1 MIDPL
6 AHMSVLQCYNV
17 TTLTL
22 EGNIS
27 RSGIKCRGISE
38 NAVAK
43 KCRIKGCVG
52 EEIGKIKSSMKE
64 QF

>member
-27 RSGIKCRGISE
+27 RSGIKCRGDFRKRGGE
-38 NAVAK
+38 KNVGL
-43 KCRIKGCVG
+43 KGVLG
-52 EEIGKIKSSMKE
+52 RK
-64 QF
+64 